1 MRDELRWRKNSP
13 RLQVRRNNNRVIDFF
28 GSLRC
33 PRIRRRIGSEPFRI
47 RFVPTVLLVGWKTAV
62 LTAFIG
68 VGAVHIYWAHGS
80 SNSPL
85 KVEKEGSSSSPSA
98 RQKTFSKKLGT
109 SFLLIL
115 SLFPLWLFMTFF
127 IIWTP

>member
-1 MRDELRWRKNSP
+1 MSYDDIKVPPAYKFVGIIIVLLTFSEVFA
-13 RLQVRRNNNRVIDFF
+13 VRGFVDGLVLSHFE
-28 GSLRC
+28 SD
-33 PRIRRRIGSEPFRI
+33 SFRQ
-47 RFVPTVLLVGWKTAV
+47 FLLVGWKTAV

-68 VGAVHIYWAHGS
+68 VGAVHIYWTHGS

-85 KVEKEGSSSSPSA
+85 KVEKEGRSNSPSA

-109 SFLLIL
+109 SLLLVL